1 MARMKRNIGDS
12 VSGRLRNVVFY
23 QRYGKTYVRMA
34 PVTTPQ
40 TWNEEQRMRRQ
51 RMSRVSALWR
61 SLRSKEFSAIWN
73 MAAQQMNGYA
83 WFIKANM
90 PAFEMDGTLID
101 APLLKLTD
109 GNLPVAQMLNA
120 ERSAEN
126 ASFIMLSWQN
136 DPHTRGERLNDE
148 MMVISFD
155 GEHFS
160 HVTSTGLTRSH
171 SGGSFTLP
179 AKPKEAEYLYLFF
192 AAKDHRNF
200 SNSQAFKI

>member
-23 QRYGKTYVRMA
+23 QRYGKNYVRMA
-34 PVTTPQ
+34 PVTTPE

-61 SLRSKEFSAIWN
+61 ALRSKEFSAIWN

-101 APLLKLTD
+101 PCLLKLTD
-109 GNLPVAQMLNA
+109 GKLPVAQVLNA
-120 ERSAEN
+120 EKSALD
-126 ASFIMLSWQN
+126 ASLIRVSWQN
-136 DPHTRGERLNDE
+136 DPHTRGERLKDE

-160 HVTSTGLTRSH
+160 HVTSTGLRRSP
-171 SGGSFTLP
+171 SGGSFSLP
-179 AKPKEAEYLYLFF
+179 AKPEAAQYIYLFF
-192 AAKDHRNF
+192 AAEDKNSF
-200 SNSQAFKI
+200 SESRGIKI

>member
-1 MARMKRNIGDS
+1 MKRNIGDS

-34 PVTTPQ
+34 PVTTPE
-40 TWNEEQRMRRQ
+40 TWNDEQRMRRQ

-61 SLRSKEFSAIWN
+61 ALRSKEFSAVWN
-73 MAAQQMNGYA
+73 TAAQQMNGYA
-83 WFIKANM
+83 WFVKANM

-101 APLLKLTD
+101 ARMIKVAD
-109 GNLPVAQMLNA
+109 GKLPVAQMLNA

-126 ASFIMLSWQN
+126 ASLIRVSWQN

-148 MMVISFD
+148 MMVVSFN

-160 HVTSTGLTRSH
+160 PVTSTGLKRSQAE
-171 SGGSFTLP
+171 GSFTLP
-179 AKPKEAEYLYLFF
+179 AKPEAAEYIYLFF
-192 AAKDHRNF
+192 AAEDKKGF
-200 SNSQAFKI
+200 SESRGFKI